1 MQPCHPLIYNGDKMN
16 VYDFDNT
23 IYDGE
28 SVVDFFLFYCK
39 KDKSLLKHIPS
50 VFLAL
55 LKYKQGKTTIEAALS
70 KYGKQVGEFYRN
82 NPDIEADMELFWDSH
97 MHKIK
102 PFYKELQTEDD
113 LIISGSPEF
122 SLDIICKRL
131 GIKRYIGSIIEK
143 DGSIPRLCIREAKV
157 KAFFESYPHTEI
169 ENFYTDSVND
179 IPLIEISKNA
189 YLVKGNKITKI
200 K

>member
-1 MQPCHPLIYNGDKMN
+1 MN

-28 SVVDFFLFYCK
+28 SVVDFFLYYCK
-39 KDKSLLKHIPS
+39 KDISLLRHIP
-50 VFLAL
+50 AL
-55 LKYKQGKTTIEAALS
+55 IKALFKYKAGKITVEQALS
-70 KYGKQVGEFYRN
+70 KYGKTVADYYAKH
-82 NPDIEADMELFWDSH
+82 PDIPEETEHFWNCH

-102 PFYKELQTEDD
+102 SFYKDLQSDDD

-122 SLDIICKRL
+122 SLCTICKRL
-131 GIKRYIGSIIEK
+131 GIKRYIGSLIDTDTGEI
-143 DGSIPRLCIREAKV
+143 SRLCIRENKV
-157 KAFFESYPHTEI
+157 KAFFEEYPDTPI

-179 IPLIEISKNA
+179 LPLIEISENA
-189 YLVKGNKITKI
+189 YLVNKNKITKI

>member
-1 MQPCHPLIYNGDKMN
+1 MNFMN

-28 SVVDFFLFYCK
+28 SVVDFFLYSCK

-55 LKYKQGKTTIEAALS
+55 FKYKRGKVTIEQALS
-70 KYGKQVGEFYRN
+70 QYGEAVAEYYRKH
-82 NPDIEADMELFWDSH
+82 PDIPEDMKNFWDSH
-97 MHKIK
+97 INKIK
-102 PFYKELQTEDD
+102 PFYKNIQTDDD

-122 SLDIICKRL
+122 SLEIICKRL
-131 GIKRYIGSIIEK
+131 GIKRYIGSLIDPQTGEVK
-143 DGSIPRLCIREAKV
+143 RLCIREAKV
-157 KAFFESYPHTEI
+157 KAFFEEYPDTKI

-179 IPLIEISKNA
+179 LPLIEISENA

>member
-1 MQPCHPLIYNGDKMN
+1 MN

-28 SVVDFFLFYCK
+28 SVVDFFLYYCK
-39 KDKSLLKHIPS
+39 KDKSLLRYIPS
-50 VFLAL
+50 VFTAL
-55 LKYKQGKTTIEAALS
+55 FKYKRGQVTIEQALS
-70 KYGKQVGEFYRN
+70 KYGEAVADYYRKH
-82 NPDIEADMELFWDSH
+82 PDIPEDMKYFWNCH
-97 MHKIK
+97 MNKIK
-102 PFYKELQTEDD
+102 PFYKDIQSDDD

-131 GIKRYIGSIIEK
+131 GIKRYIGSLIDTQSGEVK
-143 DGSIPRLCIREAKV
+143 RLCIRENKV
-157 KAFFESYPHTEI
+157 KAFFEEYPDTKI
-169 ENFYTDSVND
+169 ENFYTDSIND
-179 IPLIEISKNA
+179 LPLIEISENA

>member
-1 MQPCHPLIYNGDKMN
+1 MN

-28 SVVDFFLFYCK
+28 SVVDFFLYYCK

-50 VFLAL
+50 VFIAL
-55 LKYKQGKTTIEAALS
+55 FKYKQGKVTIEQALAD
-70 KYGKQVGEFYRN
+70 YG
-82 NPDIEADMELFWDSH
+82 EAVADYYKKHPHIPEDMKAFWDTH

-102 PFYKELQTEDD
+102 PFYKDIQSDDD

-131 GIKRYIGSIIEK
+131 GIKSYIGSLIDTQTGAI
-143 DGSIPRLCIREAKV
+143 DRLCIRENKV
-157 KAFFESYPHTEI
+157 KAFFEEYPNTKI

-179 IPLIEISKNA
+179 LPLIEISENA

>member
-1 MQPCHPLIYNGDKMN
+1 MN

-28 SVVDFFLFYCK
+28 SVIDFFLFYCK
-39 KDKSLLKHIPS
+39 KDKSLIKYIPS
-50 VFLAL
+50 VFIAL
-55 LKYKQGKTTIEAALS
+55 VKYKLGKVTIEQALA
-70 KYGKQVGEFYRN
+70 KYGEAVGSYYRDN
-82 NPDIEADMELFWDSH
+82 DQIKDDMLTFWDEH

-102 PFYKELQTEDD
+102 PFYKKIQTDDD

-122 SLDIICKRL
+122 SLEIICKRL

-157 KAFFESYPHTEI
+157 KAFFEEYPDTEI
-169 ENFYTDSVND
+169 ENFYTDSIND
-179 IPLIEISKNA
+179 MPLIEISKNA
-189 YLVKGNKITKI
+189 YLVKGSKITKI

>member
-1 MQPCHPLIYNGDKMN
+1 MN

-28 SVVDFFLFYCK
+28 SVVDFFLYYCK

-50 VFLAL
+50 VFSAL
-55 LKYKQGKTTIEAALS
+55 FKYKKGKVTIEQALS
-70 KYGKQVGEFYRN
+70 KYGEAVADYYRKH
-82 NPDIEADMELFWDSH
+82 PDIPEDMKAFWDCH
-97 MHKIK
+97 MNKIK
-102 PFYKELQTEDD
+102 PFYKDIQSDDD

-122 SLDIICKRL
+122 SLEIICRRL
-131 GIKRYIGSIIEK
+131 GIKRYIGSLIDTETGEVK
-143 DGSIPRLCIREAKV
+143 RLCIRENKV
-157 KAFFESYPHTEI
+157 KAFFEEYPDTKI

-179 IPLIEISKNA
+179 LPLIEISENA
-189 YLVKGNKITKI
+189 YLVKGHKITKI

>member
-1 MQPCHPLIYNGDKMN
+1 MN

-28 SVVDFFLFYCK
+28 SVIDFFLFYCK
-39 KDKSLLKHIPS
+39 KDKSLIKYIPS
-50 VFLAL
+50 VFIAL
-55 LKYKQGKTTIEAALS
+55 VKYKLGKVTIEQALA
-70 KYGKQVGEFYRN
+70 KYGEAVGSYYRDN
-82 NPDIEADMELFWDSH
+82 DQIKDDMLTFWDKH

-102 PFYKELQTEDD
+102 PFYKKIQTDDD

-122 SLDIICKRL
+122 SLEIICKRL

-157 KAFFESYPHTEI
+157 KAFFEEYPDTEI
-169 ENFYTDSVND
+169 ENFYTDSIND
-179 IPLIEISKNA
+179 MPLIEISKNA
-189 YLVKGNKITKI
+189 YLVKGSKITKI